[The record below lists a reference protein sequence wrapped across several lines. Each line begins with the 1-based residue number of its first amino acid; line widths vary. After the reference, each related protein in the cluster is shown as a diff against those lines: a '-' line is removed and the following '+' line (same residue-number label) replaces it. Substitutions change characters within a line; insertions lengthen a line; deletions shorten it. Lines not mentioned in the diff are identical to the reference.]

1 MGVDQGEGVRETL
14 LKEIG
19 KCRACRFCV
28 DVCPAYQ
35 ATEYV
40 ESMSPYGRLQIL
52 KYLLDGML
60 DEDDPLI
67 YSLYTCLQ
75 CGRCDRVCQA
85 KGQNLEVS
93 NLIRLGKYLLSQGLV
108 KGKKSEK
115 V

>member
-1 MGVDQGEGVRETL
+1 MDINETKAIRSTL
-14 LKEIG
+14 QEETA

-35 ATEYV
+35 ATEWV

-52 KYLLDGML
+52 KYLINGTL

-75 CGRCDRVCQA
+75 CGRCDLLCKA

-93 NLIRLGKYLLSQGLV
+93 HLIRMGKYLLSQGLV